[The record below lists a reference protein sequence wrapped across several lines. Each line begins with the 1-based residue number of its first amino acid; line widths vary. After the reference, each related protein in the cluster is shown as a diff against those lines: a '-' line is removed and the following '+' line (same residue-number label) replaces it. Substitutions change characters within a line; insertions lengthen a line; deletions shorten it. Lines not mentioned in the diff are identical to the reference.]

1 MNKITKTTIFLLLVL
16 ASCSNYSTGE
26 RVGIITKFSYK
37 GNIWKTYEGELLQG
51 GLKSNLDKIQ
61 ANIFEFSLD
70 ADKNNKAIIDT
81 INKAMSSGLPVRMFY
96 TEEIL
101 TNCSGNRGETN
112 YFITDIKII
121 YN

>member
-1 MNKITKTTIFLLLVL
+1 MNKITKATIFLVLVLL

-26 RVGIITKFSYK
+26 HVGIITKFSYK

-81 INKAMSSGLPVRMFY
+81 INKAMSAGLPVRMFY

-101 TNCSGNRGETN
+101 TNCGARGETN
-112 YFITDIKII
+112 YFITDVKII